1 MMKKIL
7 LPIVLML
14 SAQIALADTT
24 PRQGD
29 AEQIS
34 SVEHVLWDKIP
45 ISFVVPVGQERILM
59 FSDSVKFEGSKAKNL
74 TKDLVSVL
82 NNEGTLYVKANKAF
96 AKIRVPVVLTS
107 TGETILIDLSAKEN
121 ADDIPVQVLVKK
133 HQRNGEGS
141 SENSVA
147 SEMHTFPTLIRYVGQ
162 RTCSE
167 CGPISAEEPLD
178 NIVRAPMNTSRFVR
192 LFNHRYN
199 VTSMPIGSWRS
210 GQYYA
215 TAVRVKN
222 LSNRSIKLNPINIK
236 GDWRAASFLPTNTLK
251 PAGQFEDRATIILVS
266 ERPFGSA
273 LSQTRGYFHE

>member
-1 MMKKIL
+1 
-7 LPIVLML
+7 ML
-14 SAQIALADTT
+14 SAQIVFADTT
-24 PRQGD
+24 PRLGD
-29 AEQIS
+29 AEQIT

-59 FSDSVKFEGSKAKNL
+59 FSDSVKFQGSKARGL

-82 NNEGTLYVKANKAF
+82 NNEGTLYIKAKKPF
-96 AKIRVPVVLTS
+96 GKIRVPVVLTS

-133 HQRNGEGS
+133 YQRNSEGNNEDSIS
-141 SENSVA
+141 SEI
-147 SEMHTFPTLIRYVGQ
+147 HTFPTLIRYVGQ
-162 RTCSE
+162 RTCAE
-167 CGPISAEEPLD
+167 CGPVSAEEPLD
-178 NIVRAPMNTSRFVR
+178 NISRAPMNTSRFVR

-215 TAVRVKN
+215 TAVRIKN
-222 LSNRSIKLNPINIK
+222 LSNQSIELSPVNIK

-251 PAGQFEDRATIILVS
+251 PAGQFEDRLTVVLIS
-266 ERPFGSA
+266 ERPFGNA
-273 LSQTRGYFHE
+273 LSQSRGYFHE